1 MAAAPQPDA
10 QPSKGEKHCRSGR
23 ILFWEICL
31 DPECCC
37 CSAQS
42 TSSASAWD
50 KAAVFIC
57 AESIR
62 ILSNEDLSAPSRSA
76 DTSYLVLQA
85 EEGDS
90 RPEGTK

>member
-10 QPSKGEKHCRSGR
+10 QPSKGKKRCRNGW
-23 ILFWEICL
+23 ILFLEICL

-42 TSSASAWD
+42 TSRASAWD

-76 DTSYLVLQA
+76 DTSYLVLQV

-90 RPEGTK
+90 QPERTE